1 MGKPVGYLVD
11 GVLDE
16 EPNLRMLMEA
26 RSQVGG
32 NTLAGIACSAC
43 DPEHEIDRLAHSL
56 CYIIATH
63 YNPPKDFYGVG
74 GLKIFRDLIWQMQGL
89 MREDHRF
96 YKEHGFY
103 DFPQKQRGKML
114 AMYLV
119 GELMNNPKLRKKAG
133 GKLTEGMIGPYRKV
147 LEQQKSD
154 LDK

>member
-1 MGKPVGYLVD
+1 
-11 GVLDE
+11 
-16 EPNLRMLMEA
+16 
-26 RSQVGG
+26 
-32 NTLAGIACSAC
+32 
-43 DPEHEIDRLAHSL
+43 
-56 CYIIATH
+56 
-63 YNPPKDFYGVG
+63 
-74 GLKIFRDLIWQMQGL
+74 

-133 GKLTEGMIGPYRKV
+133 GKLTEGMIGSYKKI
-147 LEQQKSD
+147 LERQKSD